1 MKHTDI
7 MNDSTKKQS
16 RRNRR
21 LISRSRPKV
30 TRGAANVFSD
40 LGFDSPSDEL
50 AKAELVLIISR
61 RIGELGLT
69 QAQAAARMKIVQ
81 PKVSR
86 ILKGDVSGVSTGWL
100 MEALL
105 RLGKNV
111 HINVKRSVEETGR
124 LYVLSR

>member
-1 MKHTDI
+1 

-21 LISRSRPKV
+21 LIRRSRPKV
-30 TRGAANVFSD
+30 TRGGANVFSD
-40 LGFDSPSDEL
+40 LGFESPSDEL
-50 AKAELVLIISR
+50 AKAELLLIISR
-61 RIGELGLT
+61 RIEELGLT

-100 MEALL
+100 MAALR